1 MCSLV
6 GRSKA
11 EISLW
16 RCQRR
21 GGIMHR
27 MEFSPLLTIS
37 PLILLLLSMN
47 QLGRPSDR
55 PEPTLTHSFS
65 VFVGGGGGGNRSR
78 GAGKGKH
85 HRDGSTGLSLCR
97 VYAGEYGRCWYCPSI
112 LWRTVCSSDEDDESS
127 VEQKCF
133 IPGELLQLCPSTMKA
148 QSR

>member
-1 MCSLV
+1 MFF
-6 GRSKA
+6 GRAKA
-11 EISLW
+11 EIPLW

-27 MEFSPLLTIS
+27 MEFSPLPPIS

-47 QLGRPSDR
+47 QPRSDR

-65 VFVGGGGGGNRSR
+65 VFVGGGGGNHSREKER

-97 VYAGEYGRCWYCPSI
+97 VSAEKYGQFWYCPSI
-112 LWRTVCSSDEDDESS
+112 LWRTVCSSNEDDESS
-127 VEQKCF
+127 VGAKVLPPWGTSFAPRQ
-133 IPGELLQLCPSTMKA
+133 
-148 QSR
+148 